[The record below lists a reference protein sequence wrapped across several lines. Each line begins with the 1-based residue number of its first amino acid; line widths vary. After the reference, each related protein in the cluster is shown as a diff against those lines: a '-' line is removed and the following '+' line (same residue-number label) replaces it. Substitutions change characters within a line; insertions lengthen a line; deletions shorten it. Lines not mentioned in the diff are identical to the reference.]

1 MIRTLLLTLGLG
13 ASSLSSCDTLSN
25 LPGTISN
32 PSSSTQDEAA
42 TGIRQALSNGI
53 ASAIANLGRENGFF
67 GDQIYKVLLPPDAVK
82 IESTLRNIG
91 MGSQV
96 DKAIL
101 QINRAA
107 EDAVQEAKPIF
118 VNAIKSMTITDAMN
132 IVRGGN
138 TAATDYF
145 RGKTREQL
153 IEAFRPSIESSL
165 QKTQATKYYADMVNA
180 YNKLPTTF
188 KKLNPDLTSHVVG
201 KTTDAL
207 FDQIQKEE
215 VNIRQNPAA
224 RTTEI
229 LKKVFG

>member
-32 PSSSTQDEAA
+32 PGSATQDEAA

-96 DKAIL
+96 DRAIL

-188 KKLNPDLTSHVVG
+188 KKLNPDLTGHVVG

>member
-1 MIRTLLLTLGLG
+1 MIRTVILTLGLG

-25 LPGTISN
+25 LPGTIGYPNST
-32 PSSSTQDEAA
+32 TQDEAS

-53 ASAIANLGRENGFF
+53 ASAISNLGRENGFF
-67 GDQIYKVLLPPDAVK
+67 GDQFYKVLLPQDAVK
-82 IESTLRNIG
+82 IESTLRSIG

-118 VNAIKSMTITDAMN
+118 VNAITSMTITDAMN
-132 IVRGGN
+132 IIRGGN

-153 IEAFRPSIESSL
+153 IQAFKPSIEASL
-165 QKTQATKYYADMVNA
+165 QKTQATKYYADLVNA
-180 YNKLPTTF
+180 YNRLPTTF

-229 LKKVFG
+229 LRKVFG